1 MNLINN
7 LSVFLSRVIGTTV
20 KAEPYSSPLLPP
32 LFAKYVLAK
41 VELSDKTIFL
51 ALIDKQQFPTR
62 VKQAI
67 GQIQWA
73 RDTLGIHAV
82 YVAPRMDRL
91 MRFRM
96 REKQSEFID
105 LSSEIY
111 MPSLGRI
118 ARESVRGPKPISDK
132 PGFPAQ
138 RIVLAKLNH
147 LLTEPITADT
157 LREQFGYSTVTI
169 IAALKELELQ
179 GIIRRENLPN
189 SRKQSIIFTTIGRSL
204 WDKIS
209 PLLSNPISEKIAVDT
224 LPASFNRIRSG
235 ETALAENSMLNPSEQ
250 EFLAFYGSAAER
262 KALKDQ
268 QVVLDDGKYVIE
280 FWRYPPLLPGRVNID
295 PLSTILVTREIANDE
310 RVAGEHEEIL
320 ENFKW

>member
-1 MNLINN
+1 MKRLNHLHD
-7 LSVFLSRVIGTTV
+7 FLSRAIGLPIKVT
-20 KAEPYSSPLLPP
+20 PYASNLLPP
-32 LFAKYVLAK
+32 LFARYELAK
-41 VELSDKTIFL
+41 VEFGDKASFL

-67 GQIQWA
+67 GQAQWA
-73 RDTLGIHAV
+73 GNTLGIHAV
-82 YVAPRMDRL
+82 YVAPHMDRL

-96 REKQSEFID
+96 REKQAEFID

-118 ARESVRGPKPISDK
+118 ARESVREPKPISDK

-147 LLTEPITADT
+147 LLAEPITADS
-157 LREQFGYSTVTI
+157 LRKQFGYSSVTI

-179 GIIRRENLPN
+179 GIIRRESLPN
-189 SRKQSIIFTTIGRSL
+189 SRKQSITFTTTGHAL
-204 WDKIS
+204 WNKIS
-209 PLLSNPISEKIAVDT
+209 PLLTNPISERIAVDT
-224 LPASFNRIRSG
+224 LPDSFARISGG
-235 ETALAENSMLNPSEQ
+235 ETALSDISMLNPPEQ
-250 EFLAFYGSAAER
+250 ETIAFYGTAAER
-262 KALKDQ
+262 KKLKDQ
-268 QVVLDDGKYVIE
+268 QVVLDDGKYIIE
-280 FWRYPPLLPGRVNID
+280 FWRYPPLLPGRASID
-295 PLSTILVTREIANDE
+295 PLSTILVTRDIANDE